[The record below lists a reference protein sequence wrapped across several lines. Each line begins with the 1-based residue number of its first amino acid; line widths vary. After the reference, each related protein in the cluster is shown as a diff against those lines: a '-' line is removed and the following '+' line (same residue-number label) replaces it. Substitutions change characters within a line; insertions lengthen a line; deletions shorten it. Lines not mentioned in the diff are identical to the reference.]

1 MTTILMSA
9 DRENLNIRG
18 ACLHVLGDLLGSAAA
33 IAAAVVIMVSG
44 WTMIDPL
51 MSRAARP
58 AVPPIP
64 WKTGRRMRHPETG
77 SK

>member
-18 ACLHVLGDLLGSAAA
+18 AYLHVLGDLLGSAAA

-44 WTMIDPL
+44 WTMIDPP

-64 WKTGRRMRHPETG
+64 WKTG
-77 SK
+77 